1 MAIRSA
7 IIVGCHGQDGRLL
20 TEQLR
25 AGGIRTLG
33 IGRGT
38 IDPSGVPW
46 DRPVDITRAA
56 EVAAVVGARR
66 PDALFHLAALHESSE
81 EPQAIDPDA
90 VRARYEVN
98 FFSLLHCL
106 EAIRLV
112 SPATRL
118 FFAASSHI
126 FGAPDTEVQ
135 DEGTPLRPDSIY
147 GMTKTDGLLACRMYR
162 AHCRLHASVG
172 ILYTHESPH
181 RDAKFLAMKIARA
194 ARRIRAGRIEPL
206 VIGDLDAVI
215 DWGWAPDY
223 VDAMRR
229 IVALDTPGEF
239 VIATGERRTVRDF
252 LDAAFAAVDLDWR
265 PHVREDAGILARPG
279 RPRVGNPARLR
290 AATGW
295 APTVGFEEIARRLV
309 ASRTTDESP
318 EDGSCAGSDPPG

>member
-1 MAIRSA
+1 MRSA
-7 IIVGCHGQDGRLL
+7 IVVGHHGQDGRLL
-20 TEQLR
+20 TGQLR
-25 AGGIRTLG
+25 ADGVPTLG

-38 IDPSGVPW
+38 IDPSGVTW
-46 DRPVDITRAA
+46 NRTVDITRAA
-56 EVAAVVGARR
+56 EVAAVVGALR

-81 EPQAIDPDA
+81 ETPTFDLDAI
-90 VRARYEVN
+90 RARYEVN

-106 EAIRLV
+106 EAIRVV

-135 DEGTPLRPDSIY
+135 DEETPLRPDSVY
-147 GMTKTDGLLACRMYR
+147 GMTKADGLLACRLYR
-162 AHCRLHASVG
+162 ARHRLHASVG

-194 ARRIRAGRIEPL
+194 ARRIRAGRPEPL

-229 IVALDTPGEF
+229 IVALDAPGEF

-252 LDAAFAAVDLDWR
+252 LDAAFGAVGLDWR

-279 RPRVGNPARLR
+279 RPRVGNAARLR

-295 APTVGFEEIARRLV
+295 APTLGFEEIARRLV
-309 ASRTTDESP
+309 ADRTP
-318 EDGSCAGSDPPG
+318 GDGSADGSAPPG

>member
-1 MAIRSA
+1 VAITSA
-7 IIVGCHGQDGRLL
+7 IIVGHHGQDGRLL
-20 TEQLR
+20 TGQLR
-25 AGGIRTLG
+25 AGGARTLG

-38 IDPSGVPW
+38 IDASGVTW
-46 DRPVDITRAA
+46 DRTVDITRAA
-56 EVAAVVGARR
+56 EVAAVVGALR

-81 EPQAIDPDA
+81 EAEAFDPDA

-106 EAIRLV
+106 EAIRVV

-118 FFAASSHI
+118 FFAASSHV
-126 FGAPDTEVQ
+126 FGSPDTAIQ
-135 DEGTPLRPDSIY
+135 DEDTPLRPDSVY
-147 GMTKTDGLLACRMYR
+147 GMTKADGLLACRIYR
-162 AHCRLHASVG
+162 ARHRLHASAG

-181 RDAKFLAMKIARA
+181 RDAKFLAMKIASA
-194 ARRIRAGRIEPL
+194 ARRIRSGRPEPL

-229 IVALDTPGEF
+229 IVGLEAPGEF

-265 PHVREDAGILARPG
+265 PHVREDPGILARPG
-279 RPRVGNPARLR
+279 RPRVGNAARLR

-295 APTVGFEEIARRLV
+295 IPTVGLEEIARRLV
-309 ASRTTDESP
+309 T
-318 EDGSCAGSDPPG
+318 GDPSAPQG

>member
-1 MAIRSA
+1 VAIRSA
-7 IIVGCHGQDGRLL
+7 IIVGSNGQDGRLL
-20 TEQLR
+20 TALLR
-25 AGGIRTLG
+25 SGGARTLG

-38 IDPSGVPW
+38 IDPSGLTW
-46 DRPVDITRAA
+46 DQPVDITRAA
-56 EVAAVVGARR
+56 EVAAVVSALR

-81 EPQAIDPDA
+81 ESQAFDLDA
-90 VRARYEVN
+90 IRARYEIN

-106 EAIRLV
+106 EAIRAG

-135 DEGTPLRPDSIY
+135 DEGTPIRPDSIY
-147 GMTKTDGLLACRMYR
+147 GMTKADGLLACRIYR
-162 AHCRLHASVG
+162 AQHGLHASVG

-181 RDAKFLAMKIARA
+181 REAKFLAMKIARA
-194 ARRIRAGRIEPL
+194 ARRIRAGDPEPL
-206 VIGDLDAVI
+206 VIGNLDAVI
-215 DWGWAPDY
+215 DWGWASDY

-252 LDAAFAAVDLDWR
+252 VAAAFAAVDLDWR
-265 PHVREDAGILARPG
+265 PHVREEAGILARPG
-279 RPRVGNPARLR
+279 RTRVGNPARLR

-295 APTVGFEEIARRLV
+295 IPTVGLEEIARRL
-309 ASRTTDESP
+309 AAG
-318 EDGSCAGSDPPG
+318 DGSAPPG